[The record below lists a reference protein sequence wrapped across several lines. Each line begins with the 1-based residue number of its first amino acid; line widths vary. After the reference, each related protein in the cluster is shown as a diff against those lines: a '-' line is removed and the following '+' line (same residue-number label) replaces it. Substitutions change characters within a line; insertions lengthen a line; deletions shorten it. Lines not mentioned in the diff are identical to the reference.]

1 MAALAG
7 VNEGSPQEPVDPA
20 LAQAKPAP
28 GALLETELAD
38 AVASATE
45 PAEAQVAGAELAEAE
60 VTEKGPAGDGGG
72 AEAELGAAEL
82 GAAEPGA
89 AEPGAAELG
98 AAEPGAAEPG
108 AAEPGAAEPG
118 AAEPGEAG
126 AAGAELGEAGVLGED
141 GLDEAGLEEPRL
153 TRDMSP
159 LAVVGV
165 IFGVIALVAVAVG
178 VLAVVTHGFHRKTV
192 ITYRPAAVF
201 ALRPGECL
209 DSGTSELS
217 FTLLACS
224 KPHDAE
230 VFARFAL
237 PGSSWPGST
246 AVQQEAGNGCT
257 DRLGG
262 YLNPQLAS
270 AGLAQEYIYPD
281 LSAWQAGERT
291 VVCEVRSPTGPLTG
305 SVRNPG

>member
-20 LAQAKPAP
+20 LTQAKPVP
-28 GALLETELAD
+28 GALLETEPAE
-38 AVASATE
+38 AAGSKTE
-45 PAEAQVAGAELAEAE
+45 PAEARVTEAELTEAE
-60 VTEKGPAGDGGG
+60 VTEKEPAGDGGG
-72 AEAELGAAEL
+72 AEAE
-82 GAAEPGA
+82 PGA
-89 AEPGAAELG
+89 AEA
-98 AAEPGAAEPG
+98 
-108 AAEPGAAEPG
+108 
-118 AAEPGEAG
+118 GEAG
-126 AAGAELGEAGVLGED
+126 VAGAELGEAGLLVAD
-141 GLDEAGLEEPRL
+141 GDDEAWLEEPRL
-153 TRDMSP
+153 ARDMSP

-165 IFGVIALVAVAVG
+165 VFGVMALVAVAVG

-192 ITYRPAAVF
+192 VTYRPAAVF
-201 ALRPGECL
+201 ALQPGECL
-209 DSGTSELS
+209 DPGASGLS

-237 PGSSWPGST
+237 AGSSWPGST
-246 AVQQEAGNGCT
+246 AVQQEAGNGCA

-270 AGLAQEYIYPD
+270 AGLTQEYVYPNQ
-281 LSAWQAGERT
+281 SSWQAGERT

>member
-7 VNEGSPQEPVDPA
+7 VNEGSPQEPVEPA
-20 LAQAKPAP
+20 LTQAKPAP
-28 GALLETELAD
+28 GALLETE
-38 AVASATE
+38 
-45 PAEAQVAGAELAEAE
+45 PAEAVGPETAPAEARVAEAAVAEAE
-60 VTEKGPAGDGGG
+60 VMEKEPAGDGGG
-72 AEAELGAAEL
+72 AE
-82 GAAEPGA
+82 
-89 AEPGAAELG
+89 
-98 AAEPGAAEPG
+98 
-108 AAEPGAAEPG
+108 AEPGAAEPG

-126 AAGAELGEAGVLGED
+126 VADAGLGEAGHLGQD
-141 GLDEAGLEEPRL
+141 GLDDAGLEEPRP

-192 ITYRPAAVF
+192 VTYRPAAVF

-209 DSGTSELS
+209 DSGTSGLS

-237 PGSSWPGST
+237 TGSSWPGSA
-246 AVQQEAGNGCT
+246 AVQQEAGNGCA

-281 LSAWQAGERT
+281 QSAWQAGERT

>member
-7 VNEGSPQEPVDPA
+7 VNEGPPHEPVDPA
-20 LAQAKPAP
+20 LTQAKPVP
-28 GALLETELAD
+28 GALLETEPAQ
-38 AVASATE
+38 AVGTGPVEAVGTEPE
-45 PAEAQVAGAELAEAE
+45 PAEARVAEAELAEAE
-60 VTEKGPAGDGGG
+60 GTEKEPAGDAGG
-72 AEAELGAAEL
+72 AEAGL
-82 GAAEPGA
+82 
-89 AEPGAAELG
+89 
-98 AAEPGAAEPG
+98 GAAEPG

-126 AAGAELGEAGVLGED
+126 VAGAGLGEAGLLVAD
-141 GLDEAGLEEPRL
+141 GLDEAGLEEPGP

-159 LAVVGV
+159 LAVIGV

-192 ITYRPAAVF
+192 VTYRPAAVF

-209 DSGTSELS
+209 DSGTSGLS

-224 KPHDAE
+224 QPHDAE

-237 PGSSWPGST
+237 TGSSWPGST
-246 AVQQEAGNGCT
+246 AVQQEAGNGCAG
-257 DRLGG
+257 RLGG

-270 AGLAQEYIYPD
+270 AGLAQEYIYPNQ
-281 LSAWQAGERT
+281 SAWQAGERT

>member
-7 VNEGSPQEPVDPA
+7 VNDGSPQEPVDPA
-20 LAQAKPAP
+20 LTRAKPVP
-28 GALLETELAD
+28 GALLETKPAEA
-38 AVASATE
+38 AETEPE
-45 PAEAQVAGAELAEAE
+45 PAETRVAEAELAEAD
-60 VTEKGPAGDGGG
+60 VTEKEPAGDGGG
-72 AEAELGAAEL
+72 AEAELGAA
-82 GAAEPGA
+82 G
-89 AEPGAAELG
+89 
-98 AAEPGAAEPG
+98 
-108 AAEPGAAEPG
+108 
-118 AAEPGEAG
+118 PGEAG
-126 AAGAELGEAGVLGED
+126 VAAAGLGEAGLLVED
-141 GLDEAGLEEPRL
+141 GPDEAGPDEAWLEEPRP
-153 TRDMSP
+153 TRDVSP
-159 LAVVGV
+159 LAVVGM
-165 IFGVIALVAVAVG
+165 IFGVIALVAAAVG

-192 ITYRPAAVF
+192 VTYRPAAVF

-209 DSGTSELS
+209 DSGTSGLS

-237 PGSSWPGST
+237 TGSSWPGST
-246 AVQQEAGNGCT
+246 AVRQEAGNGCAT
-257 DRLGG
+257 RLGG

-281 LSAWQAGERT
+281 QSAWQAGERT

>member
-20 LAQAKPAP
+20 PTQAKPTP
-28 GALLETELAD
+28 GALLETE
-38 AVASATE
+38 
-45 PAEAQVAGAELAEAE
+45 PAEAVGSETAPAEARVADAEFTEAE
-60 VTEKGPAGDGGG
+60 VTEKEPAGDGGG
-72 AEAELGAAEL
+72 AEAEVGAAEL
-82 GAAEPGA
+82 GTAES
-89 AEPGAAELG
+89 
-98 AAEPGAAEPG
+98 
-108 AAEPGAAEPG
+108 
-118 AAEPGEAG
+118 GEAG
-126 AAGAELGEAGVLGED
+126 VANAGLGEAGFLGGED
-141 GLDEAGLEEPRL
+141 GLDEAGLEEPRP

-192 ITYRPAAVF
+192 VTYRPAAVF

-209 DSGTSELS
+209 DPGASGLS

-237 PGSSWPGST
+237 TGSSWPGST

-281 LSAWQAGERT
+281 QSAWQAGERT

>member
-7 VNEGSPQEPVDPA
+7 VNDGSPQEPVDPA
-20 LAQAKPAP
+20 LTRAKPVP
-28 GALLETELAD
+28 GALLETKPAEA
-38 AVASATE
+38 AETEPE
-45 PAEAQVAGAELAEAE
+45 PAETRVAEAELAEAD
-60 VTEKGPAGDGGG
+60 VTKKEPAGDAGG
-72 AEAELGAAEL
+72 AEAELR
-82 GAAEPGA
+82 
-89 AEPGAAELG
+89 
-98 AAEPGAAEPG
+98 
-108 AAEPGAAEPG
+108 

-126 AAGAELGEAGVLGED
+126 VAAAGLGEAGLLVED
-141 GLDEAGLEEPRL
+141 GPDEAGPDEAWLEEPRP
-153 TRDMSP
+153 TRDVSP
-159 LAVVGV
+159 LAVVGM
-165 IFGVIALVAVAVG
+165 IFGVIALVAAAVG

-192 ITYRPAAVF
+192 VTYRPAAVF

-209 DSGTSELS
+209 DSGTSGLS

-237 PGSSWPGST
+237 TGSSWPGST
-246 AVQQEAGNGCT
+246 AVRQEAGNGCAT
-257 DRLGG
+257 RLGG

-281 LSAWQAGERT
+281 QSAWQAGERT

>member
-1 MAALAG
+1 M
-7 VNEGSPQEPVDPA
+7 GSE
-20 LAQAKPAP
+20 
-28 GALLETELAD
+28 
-38 AVASATE
+38 TE
-45 PAEAQVAGAELAEAE
+45 PAEARVAEAGLAAAE
-60 VTEKGPAGDGGG
+60 VTEKEPAGDGGG
-72 AEAELGAAEL
+72 AEAELGAAE
-82 GAAEPGA
+82 
-89 AEPGAAELG
+89 
-98 AAEPGAAEPG
+98 
-108 AAEPGAAEPG
+108 
-118 AAEPGEAG
+118 PGEAG
-126 AAGAELGEAGVLGED
+126 VADAGLGEASLE
-141 GLDEAGLEEPRL
+141 EAGPGEALLEEPRPA
-153 TRDMSP
+153 RDMSP
-159 LAVVGV
+159 LAVVGA

-192 ITYRPAAVF
+192 VTYRPAAVF

-209 DSGTSELS
+209 DSGSSGLS

-237 PGSSWPGST
+237 TGSSWPGSA
-246 AVQQEAGNGCT
+246 AVQQEAGNGCA

-281 LSAWQAGERT
+281 QSAWQAGERT

>member
-1 MAALAG
+1 MAALTG

-28 GALLETELAD
+28 GALLETGPAE
-38 AVASATE
+38 AVGSETE
-45 PAEAQVAGAELAEAE
+45 PAEARVTGAELAEA
-60 VTEKGPAGDGGG
+60 GG
-72 AEAELGAAEL
+72 AENEPAGVGAGAELGT
-82 GAAEPGA
+82 
-89 AEPGAAELG
+89 
-98 AAEPGAAEPG
+98 
-108 AAEPGAAEPG
+108 
-118 AAEPGEAG
+118 AEPGEAG
-126 AAGAELGEAGVLGED
+126 VADAEPGEAGLGEAGLK
-141 GLDEAGLEEPRL
+141 EPGP

-165 IFGVIALVAVAVG
+165 IFGFIALVAVAAG

-192 ITYRPAAVF
+192 VTYRPAAVF

-209 DSGTSELS
+209 DSGTSGLS

-237 PGSSWPGST
+237 TGSSWPGST
-246 AVQQEAGNGCT
+246 AVQQEAGNGCA

-281 LSAWQAGERT
+281 QSAWHAGERT

>member
-7 VNEGSPQEPVDPA
+7 VNEGSPQEPVDPE
-20 LAQAKPAP
+20 LAQAQPAP
-28 GALLETELAD
+28 GALLESEPAE
-38 AVASATE
+38 AVGSETE
-45 PAEAQVAGAELAEAE
+45 PAEARVAEAGLAAAE
-60 VTEKGPAGDGGG
+60 VTEKEPAGDGGG
-72 AEAELGAAEL
+72 EEAEL
-82 GAAEPGA
+82 GAAEPG
-89 AEPGAAELG
+89 
-98 AAEPGAAEPG
+98 
-108 AAEPGAAEPG
+108 
-118 AAEPGEAG
+118 
-126 AAGAELGEAGVLGED
+126 EAGVADAGLG
-141 GLDEAGLEEPRL
+141 EAGLEEAGPGEALLEEPRPA
-153 TRDMSP
+153 RDMSP

-192 ITYRPAAVF
+192 VTYRPAAVF

-209 DSGTSELS
+209 DSGSSGLS

-237 PGSSWPGST
+237 TGSSWPGSA
-246 AVQQEAGNGCT
+246 AVQQEAGNGCA

-281 LSAWQAGERT
+281 QSAWQAGERT

>member
-20 LAQAKPAP
+20 LAQVKPVP
-28 GALLETELAD
+28 GALLETE
-38 AVASATE
+38 
-45 PAEAQVAGAELAEAE
+45 PAEAVGTEPEPAAARVAEAEHAEAE
-60 VTEKGPAGDGGG
+60 VTEKEPAGDAGG
-72 AEAELGAAEL
+72 AEAELGAAE
-82 GAAEPGA
+82 
-89 AEPGAAELG
+89 
-98 AAEPGAAEPG
+98 
-108 AAEPGAAEPG
+108 
-118 AAEPGEAG
+118 PGEAG
-126 AAGAELGEAGVLGED
+126 VADAGLGEAGLLVED
-141 GLDEAGLEEPRL
+141 GLDEAGLEEPRPA
-153 TRDMSP
+153 RDMSP

-192 ITYRPAAVF
+192 VTYRPAAVF

-209 DSGTSELS
+209 DSGSSGLS

-230 VFARFAL
+230 VFARFVL
-237 PGSSWPGST
+237 TGSSWPGST
-246 AVQQEAGNGCT
+246 AVRQEAGNGCA

-281 LSAWQAGERT
+281 QSAWQAGERT

>member
-1 MAALAG
+1 MSALAG
-7 VNEGSPQEPVDPA
+7 VNEGSPQEPVDPT
-20 LAQAKPAP
+20 LTQAKPVP
-28 GALLETELAD
+28 GALLETKPEEA
-38 AVASATE
+38 AGPETE
-45 PAEAQVAGAELAEAE
+45 HAEARVAEAELEEAE
-60 VTEKGPAGDGGG
+60 VTEKEPAGDGGG
-72 AEAELGAAEL
+72 AEAELEAPEL
-82 GAAEPGA
+82 
-89 AEPGAAELG
+89 
-98 AAEPGAAEPG
+98 
-108 AAEPGAAEPG
+108 G

-126 AAGAELGEAGVLGED
+126 VADAGLGEAGLLVED
-141 GLDEAGLEEPRL
+141 GLDEAGLEEPGP

-192 ITYRPAAVF
+192 VTYRPAAVF

-209 DSGTSELS
+209 NSGTSGLS

-237 PGSSWPGST
+237 TGSSWPGSA
-246 AVQQEAGNGCT
+246 AVRQEAGNGCAG
-257 DRLGG
+257 RLGG

-281 LSAWQAGERT
+281 QSAWQAGERT
-291 VVCEVRSPTGPLTG
+291 VLCEVRSPSGPLTG

>member
-1 MAALAG
+1 M
-7 VNEGSPQEPVDPA
+7 
-20 LAQAKPAP
+20 
-28 GALLETELAD
+28 AD
-38 AVASATE
+38 A
-45 PAEAQVAGAELAEAE
+45 G
-60 VTEKGPAGDGGG
+60 
-72 AEAELGAAEL
+72 
-82 GAAEPGA
+82 
-89 AEPGAAELG
+89 
-98 AAEPGAAEPG
+98 
-108 AAEPGAAEPG
+108 
-118 AAEPGEAG
+118 
-126 AAGAELGEAGVLGED
+126 LGEAGLLVED
-141 GLDEAGLEEPRL
+141 GLDEAGLEEPRPA
-153 TRDMSP
+153 RDVSP

-192 ITYRPAAVF
+192 VTYRPAAVF

-209 DSGTSELS
+209 DSGSSGLS

-237 PGSSWPGST
+237 TGSSWPGST
-246 AVQQEAGNGCT
+246 AVRQEAGNGCA

-281 LSAWQAGERT
+281 QSAWQAGERT

>member
-7 VNEGSPQEPVDPA
+7 VNEGSPQEPVEPA
-20 LAQAKPAP
+20 LTQAKPAP
-28 GALLETELAD
+28 GALLETK
-38 AVASATE
+38 
-45 PAEAQVAGAELAEAE
+45 PAEAVGPETAPAEARVAEAAVAEAE
-60 VTEKGPAGDGGG
+60 VTEKEPAGDGGG
-72 AEAELGAAEL
+72 AEAE
-82 GAAEPGA
+82 PGA
-89 AEPGAAELG
+89 AEPR
-98 AAEPGAAEPG
+98 AAEPGT
-108 AAEPGAAEPG
+108 AEPG

-126 AAGAELGEAGVLGED
+126 VADAGLGEAGHLGQD
-141 GLDEAGLEEPRL
+141 GLDDAGLEEPRP
-153 TRDMSP
+153 TRDMSL

-192 ITYRPAAVF
+192 VTYRPAAVF

-209 DSGTSELS
+209 DSGTSGLS

-237 PGSSWPGST
+237 TGSSWPGST
-246 AVQQEAGNGCT
+246 AVQQEAGNGCAG
-257 DRLGG
+257 RLGG

-270 AGLAQEYIYPD
+270 AGLAQEYIYPNQ
-281 LSAWQAGERT
+281 SALQAGERT

>member
-1 MAALAG
+1 MAALTG

-20 LAQAKPAP
+20 SAQAEPAP
-28 GALLETELAD
+28 GALLETE
-38 AVASATE
+38 
-45 PAEAQVAGAELAEAE
+45 PAEAAGSQTAPAEAREAEAQAVEAE
-60 VTEKGPAGDGGG
+60 VTEKEPAGDGGG
-72 AEAELGAAEL
+72 AEAELGAAEPD
-82 GAAEPGA
+82 GAGLAD
-89 AEPGAAELG
+89 
-98 AAEPGAAEPG
+98 
-108 AAEPGAAEPG
+108 
-118 AAEPGEAG
+118 AEPGEAG
-126 AAGAELGEAGVLGED
+126 PEEASLE
-141 GLDEAGLEEPRL
+141 EAGLEEAGLEVAGLEEAKP

-159 LAVVGV
+159 LAVAGV
-165 IFGVIALVAVAVG
+165 VFGLIALVAVAVG

-192 ITYRPAAVF
+192 VTYRPAAVF

-209 DSGTSELS
+209 DSGTSGLS

-237 PGSSWPGST
+237 TGSSWPGST
-246 AVQQEAGNGCT
+246 AVQQEAGNGCAG
-257 DRLGG
+257 RLDS

-270 AGLAQEYIYPD
+270 AGLAQEYVYPD
-281 LSAWQAGERT
+281 QTAWQAGERT